1 MNAPFRSTSNAGG
14 IVTHADEHVQRSS
27 YDQHDNSQRCIGII
41 FGLCLKRSMDRLPLL
56 VS

>member
-1 MNAPFRSTSNAGG
+1 MNATFRSTSNAGG

-27 YDQHDNSQRCIGII
+27 YDQHDNSQWCID
-41 FGLCLKRSMDRLPLL
+41 MDRLPLL